1 MPTADEYADWIARN
15 QNKRGTPEFQAFLQA
30 YEEAKTD
37 EQRPQ
42 EQSWSTAL
50 SRGVARVPEQISG
63 AVDFVRNLRPN
74 DVTQGLADIAPTPMN
89 MLRGQSPLTDV
100 GTYKAIANV
109 PMERYGTQERAKET
123 VATDPLGAMMDVSLV
138 GRGAG
143 TLLRQVPKAER
154 LGKALEKTS
163 EYIDPL
169 TAATNVVTKLP
180 RAAAQF
186 RFGAESL
193 EKLRE
198 MSTAAFKRASDAGVI
213 IKKEKFND
221 MLDDINYN
229 LDIDPDVATTLEPGA
244 AKAYKALELFR
255 DQPITLDRLYKLRR
269 KVTAS
274 IAKDATDNDMA
285 KILGVRDK
293 IDDLID
299 DLTPSDVISGDPAVA
314 APAITE
320 ARNLW
325 SKMSKGETLE
335 EAVERAKNKTS
346 FFTAAGYENALRTEF
361 RNLANSKQF
370 RRFSKPEQE
379 AILEVVRGGPIDN
392 AMRAMGR
399 FFPIGPV
406 SSIATGTAY
415 YANPALGTAMAV
427 GGTAGRAGATAGT
440 MFNVQQA
447 SQAVRGGTTLP
458 QKIATFLQ
466 NDKRVKTFLTKNPS
480 MAMSVDMLKKAAA
493 TGDKIDPY
501 YARQL
506 AAQLARMEQEEQE
519 QE

>member
-37 EQRPQ
+37 ESRPQ
-42 EQSWSTAL
+42 EQSWSTAFQ
-50 SRGVARVPEQISG
+50 RGFARIPEQISG
-63 AVDFVRNLRPN
+63 AIDFARNLRPS
-74 DVTQGLADIAPTPMN
+74 DVTEGLGNIAPTPLN
-89 MLRGQSPLTDV
+89 ILRGESPLTDV
-100 GTYKAIANV
+100 RTYEAIANA
-109 PMERYGTQERAKET
+109 PIERYGTAERAKET
-123 VATDPLGAMMDVSLV
+123 IATDPLGAMMDVSLV
-138 GRGAG
+138 GRGTG
-143 TLLRQVPKAER
+143 TLLRQAPKGEKIGR
-154 LGKALEKTS
+154 VLEKTA

-169 TAATNVVTKLP
+169 TAATNVVTKIP
-180 RAAAQF
+180 REAAKF
-186 RFGAESL
+186 RFGAESP

-213 IKKEKFND
+213 IKKNKFND
-221 MLDDINYN
+221 LLDDINYN

-244 AKAYKALELFR
+244 AKAYKALELYR

-274 IAKDATDNDMA
+274 IARDATDNDMA

-293 IDDLID
+293 IDDLIS
-299 DLTPSDVISGDPAVA
+299 DLTPSDVMAGDPTIA

-325 SKMSKGETLE
+325 SKMSKGESIDEL
-335 EAVERAKNKTS
+335 VERAKNKTS

-370 RRFSKPEQE
+370 RRFSRPEQE

-399 FFPIGPV
+399 FLPTGPV
-406 SSIATGTAY
+406 TGLATGGAY
-415 YANPALGTAMAV
+415 AINPALAAATATMGAV
-427 GGTAGRAGATAGT
+427 GRAGATAGT
-440 MFNVQQA
+440 AYNVRQA
-447 SQAVRGGTTLP
+447 SQLMRGGTTLP
-458 QKIATFLQ
+458 QKIASFLQ
-466 NDKRVKTFLTKNPS
+466 NNKRVDQFLKANPS
-480 MAMSVDMLKKAAA
+480 MAMSIDMMRRAAA
-493 TGDKIDPY
+493 AGSKVDPY

-506 AAQLARMEQEEQE
+506 AAQLARMEEEE
-519 QE
+519 SK

>member
-1 MPTADEYADWIARN
+1 MPTSDDYADWIARN
-15 QNKRGTPEFQAFLQA
+15 QNKRGTPEFQAFLKA

-37 EQRPQ
+37 ENRPQ

-63 AVDFVRNLRPN
+63 AIDFVRNLRPS
-74 DVTQGLADIAPTPMN
+74 DVTEGFGSIAPTPLN

-100 GTYKAIANV
+100 ETYKSIARA
-109 PMERYGTQERAKET
+109 PIERYGTEERAKET
-123 VATDPLGAMMDVSLV
+123 IATDPLGALMDVSLV
-138 GRGAG
+138 GRGTG
-143 TLLRQVPKAER
+143 TFLRQVPKSEK
-154 LGKALEKTS
+154 LGKVLEKTS

-169 TAATNVVTKLP
+169 TMATNVVTKLP
-180 RAAAQF
+180 REAAAF
-186 RFGAESL
+186 RFGAESP

-198 MSTAAFKRASDAGVI
+198 MSTAAFKRASDAGVV

-229 LDIDPDVATTLEPGA
+229 LDIDPDVVTTLEPGA
-244 AKAYKALELFR
+244 AKAFKALELYR

-274 IAKDATDNDMA
+274 ISRDATDNDMA

-293 IDDLID
+293 IDDLIA
-299 DLTPSDVISGDPAVA
+299 DLKPADVMAGDPAVA

-325 SKMSKGETLE
+325 SKMSKGETLD

-399 FFPIGPV
+399 FLPTGPV
-406 SSIATGTAY
+406 TGIFTGGAY
-415 YANPALGTAMAV
+415 AINPALAATTATMGA
-427 GGTAGRAGATAGT
+427 AGRAGATAGT
-440 MFNVQQA
+440 MYNVQQA
-447 SQAVRGGTTLP
+447 SQLMRGGTTLP
-458 QKIATFLQ
+458 QKIASFLQ
-466 NDKRVKTFLTKNPS
+466 NDQRVKKFVKDNPS
-480 MAMSVDMLKKAAA
+480 MAMSIDMMKKAAA
-493 TGDKIDPY
+493 TGSKVDPY

-506 AAQLARMEQEEQE
+506 AAQLARMEEEE
-519 QE
+519 SK

>member
-15 QNKRGTPEFQAFLQA
+15 QNRRGTPEFQAFLRA
-30 YEEAKTD
+30 YEEAKT
-37 EQRPQ
+37 EEARPP
-42 EQSWSTAL
+42 EQSWSTAFQ
-50 SRGVARVPEQISG
+50 RGIARVPEQVSG
-63 AVDFVRNLRPN
+63 AIDFVRNLRPS
-74 DVTQGLADIAPTPMN
+74 DVTEGLGRIAPTPLN
-89 MLRGQSPLTDV
+89 VLRGESPLTDV
-100 GTYKAIANV
+100 RTYEAIANA
-109 PMERYGTQERAKET
+109 PAERYGTPERVKET
-123 VATDPLGAMMDVSLV
+123 IATDPLGAMMDVSLV

-143 TLLRQVPKAER
+143 TLVRQIPKGEKIGR
-154 LGKALEKTS
+154 VLEKTA

-180 RAAAQF
+180 REAAKF
-186 RFGAESL
+186 RFGAESP
-193 EKLRE
+193 EALRE
-198 MSTAAFKRASDAGVI
+198 MSTAAFKRASDAGVV
-213 IKKEKFND
+213 IKKDKFND
-221 MLDDINYN
+221 LLDDINYN
-229 LDIDPDVATTLEPGA
+229 VDIDTDIATTLEPGA
-244 AKAYKALELFR
+244 AKAYKALESYR
-255 DQPITLDRLYKLRR
+255 GQPVTLDRLYKLRR

-299 DLTPSDVISGDPAVA
+299 DLTPADVISGDPAIA

-325 SKMSKGETLE
+325 SKMSKGEAMDEL
-335 EAVERAKNKTS
+335 VERAKNKTS

-361 RNLANSKQF
+361 RNFANSKQF
-370 RRFSKPEQE
+370 RKFSKPEQE

-440 MFNVQQA
+440 MLNVQQA
-447 SQAVRGGTTLP
+447 SQAVRGGTTAP
-458 QKIATFLQ
+458 QKIAEFLR
-466 NDKRVKTFLTKNPS
+466 NDKRVKAFLAKNPS
-480 MAMSVDMLKKAAA
+480 MAMSIDMMKRAAA
-493 TGDKIDPY
+493 TGSKIDPY

-506 AAQLARMEQEEQE
+506 AAQLARMEQE
-519 QE
+519 

>member
-1 MPTADEYADWIARN
+1 MATADEYADWIAKN
-15 QNKRGTPEFQAFLQA
+15 QNQRGTPKFNAFLKA
-30 YEEAKTD
+30 YEEAKA
-37 EQRPQ
+37 EEAQPA
-42 EQSWSTAL
+42 EQSWSTAIQ
-50 SRGVARVPEQISG
+50 RGIARAPEQVSG
-63 AVDFVRNLRPN
+63 AVNFVRNLRPA
-74 DVTQGLADIAPTPMN
+74 DVIEGVGKIAPTPMN
-89 MLRGQSPLTDV
+89 ILRGQSPLTDIE
-100 GTYKAIANV
+100 TYKSIANAPV
-109 PMERYGTQERAKET
+109 ERYGTPERAKET
-123 VATDPLGAMMDVSLV
+123 VATDPLGAMMDLSLV
-138 GRGAG
+138 GRGTG
-143 TLLRQVPKAER
+143 TLLRQLPKAKR
-154 LGKALEKTS
+154 LGKALERTS

-169 TAATNVVTKLP
+169 TAATNVVTKVP
-180 RAAAQF
+180 RAVASF

-198 MSTAAFKRASDAGVI
+198 LSTTAFKRASDAGVI
-213 IKKEKFND
+213 IKKEKFNN

-244 AKAYKALELFR
+244 AKAYKALELYR

-293 IDDLID
+293 IDELID

-415 YANPALGTAMAV
+415 AANPALGTAMAV

-440 MFNVQQA
+440 MLNVQQA
-447 SQAVRGGTTLP
+447 SQAVRGGTTAP
-458 QKIATFLQ
+458 QKIAEFLR
-466 NDKRVKTFLTKNPS
+466 NDKRVKAFLAKNPS
-480 MAMSVDMLKKAAA
+480 MAMSIDMMKRAAA
-493 TGDKIDPY
+493 TGSRIDPY

-506 AAQLARMEQEEQE
+506 AAQLARSGQEEE
-519 QE
+519 QQ